1 MAGLSD
7 VDDAIEDHSTRAPR
21 ALAREATNE
30 PAGDPIAQLV
40 DELLEQWR
48 VQLTELRLD
57 S

>member
-1 MAGLSD
+1 MAVLSD
-7 VDDAIEDHSTRAPR
+7 VDDAIEDLSTRAPR
-21 ALAREATNE
+21 ALAREESNE